1 MSRKHFSKY
10 FQKYY
15 LFFSSAITILF
26 LYACSTTKK
35 VPDGEFLLTK
45 NNFRY
50 EGKKVHEEEVSDH
63 VNQKPNKK
71 QLFFLPFGLWM
82 YNATNPKY
90 DSILAEYMTYP
101 TEMRDQKL
109 RDSLFVKFEHPEYV
123 GKSLFYERFLQSIGQ
138 PPVILDQGK
147 TEESA
152 NSVRKFLV
160 YKGYWDADVKYSQ
173 DLDSAAKKAQVN
185 YLITPKDPTY
195 ISDYYYNIPDLA
207 IKNIYEQNLNK
218 SFVRGKKVLD
228 QAVLEKEVKR
238 INDLMKDRGYYKFNN
253 SNEEIYFTADT
264 LQSRKNVPLTM
275 DIHQDSADSRYKLT
289 TIGKV
294 KVHLLE
300 KLSDSTDTV
309 KDSLLRINFYKLD
322 NQYKTMSLWR
332 PIILRP
338 GEIYSQKNLDLTKR
352 NIAATNN
359 FSIIKYDEILRK
371 SNDSILDVTYFLA
384 PLPKYDLK
392 IATDLNYSQILNF
405 GVSPSVDLTSRNL
418 FGGAENLT
426 TSLSGIFGSVISSK
440 NTDKRTLAYEV
451 SAQTHLNFP
460 RLLLPFQTWKVVPKR
475 YSPTSSINLG
485 TSVQDN
491 IGLGRIGFNASLNYF
506 ANANDIVSHRLSIFN
521 TQLSLTR
528 NKDRY
533 YDFFPRDADVR
544 DRIFEIYSPTLYQD
558 FIAGNISSDE
568 FSTLIVADQNFQ
580 QSLTGDNLNALNT
593 FLQSLINKDRQTQN
607 ILISS
612 MIYNFV
618 YNEIGKKDRPNPF
631 YFNGKVELAGNI
643 FSIFNSSRRDDGI
656 VSGPSRTIFSIPY
669 SQFVKFDIDVRK
681 YFTFNNEK
689 QTLAL
694 RQFVGIGIPY
704 GNSSTMPFVRSYFN
718 GGSNDIRAW
727 RVFGGLG
734 PADSQLDEK
743 VRSYVMDN
751 VKLTTNI
758 EYRMPFTEMFEGAA
772 FVDAGNIWSLKDSGF
787 GDQFKFSKFISQMGV
802 GTGVGLRINV
812 AYITLRLDAAYKV
825 YDPNKPSGDRW
836 VIGKWQPLKPVLNF
850 AFGYPF

>member
-1 MSRKHFSKY
+1 M
-10 FQKYY
+10 
-15 LFFSSAITILF
+15 F

-35 VPDGEFLLTK
+35 VPDGDYLLTK
-45 NNFRY
+45 NNYRY
-50 EGKKVHEEEVSDH
+50 EDGKLYSDNIPDH
-63 VNQKPNKK
+63 VSQKPNKK
-71 QLFFLPFGLWM
+71 QLFLFPLGLWL

-101 TEMRDQKL
+101 SEVRDQKL
-109 RDSLFVKFEHPEYV
+109 RDSLFVKYEHPEYV
-123 GKSLFYERFLQSIGQ
+123 GKSLFYERFMQNLGQ

-147 TEESA
+147 TETSA
-152 NSVRKFLV
+152 NSIRKYLV
-160 YKGYWDADVKYSQ
+160 YRGYWDSDVKFSH
-173 DLDSAAKKAQVN
+173 DLDSANKKAQAN
-185 YLITPKDPTY
+185 YLITHKDPTY
-195 ISDYYYNIPDLA
+195 ISDYYYNIPDA
-207 IKNIYEQNLNK
+207 NIKNIYEKNLRK
-218 SFVRGKKVLD
+218 SLIRGKDILD

-238 INDLMKDRGYYKFNN
+238 INELMKESGYYRFNS

-275 DIHQDSADSRYKLT
+275 DVRKDSANTPYKLT
-289 TIGKV
+289 TIGNV
-294 KVHLLE
+294 KVHLFS
-300 KLSDSTDTV
+300 KLSDSVETV

-322 NQYKTMSLWR
+322 DQYKTLALWR

-338 GEIYSQKNLDLTKR
+338 GEVYDQKNLDLTKR
-352 NIAATNN
+352 NISAMNN

-371 SNDSILDVTYFLA
+371 TNDSILDVSYYLA

-405 GVSPSVDLTSRNL
+405 GVSPSVDLTSRNI

-426 TSLSGIFGSVISSK
+426 TSLSGIFGSVKSSK
-440 NTDKRTLAYEV
+440 NTDKRSLAYEI
-451 SAQTHLNFP
+451 SAQVALNFP
-460 RLLLPFQTWKVVPKR
+460 RLLLPFKTWKVVPKR
-475 YSPTSSINLG
+475 YSPNSSINLG
-485 TSVQDN
+485 ASVQDN

-506 ANANDIVSHRLSIFN
+506 ANANDIVSHRLSVFN
-521 TQLSLTR
+521 TQLSFTQ

-533 YDFFPRDADVR
+533 YDFFPRDQDVR
-544 DRIFEIYSPTLYQD
+544 DKIFQIYSPALWQD
-558 FIAGNISSDE
+558 FQNGLITSDDFSS
-568 FSTLIVADQNFQ
+568 TIVADTGFQ
-580 QSLTGDNLNALNT
+580 ESLSGDQRSDLNT

-612 MIYNFV
+612 IIYNFV

-631 YFNGKVELAGNI
+631 YFNGKFEMAGNV
-643 FSIFNSSRRDDGI
+643 FSIFNSSRKEDGI
-656 VSGPSRTIFSIPY
+656 VTGPSRTIFNIPY
-669 SQFVKFDIDVRK
+669 SQFVKFDFDVRK

-694 RQFVGIGIPY
+694 RQFIGIGIPY
-704 GNSSTMPFVRSYFN
+704 GNSSSMPFVRSYFN

-758 EYRMPFTEMFEGAA
+758 EYRMPFTDMFEGAA

-787 GDQFKFSKFISQMGV
+787 GDQFKFNKFISQMGV

-825 YDPNKPSGDRW
+825 YDPNKPMGDRW
-836 VIGKWQPLKPVLNF
+836 VISKWQPLKPVLNF

>member
-1 MSRKHFSKY
+1 M
-10 FQKYY
+10 
-15 LFFSSAITILF
+15 
-26 LYACSTTKK
+26 YACTTTKK
-35 VPDGEFLLTK
+35 VPDGEYLLTK
-45 NNFRY
+45 NNFKY
-50 EGKKVHEEEVSDH
+50 TDSKVYDDEIPSH

-71 QLFFLPFGLWM
+71 ELFILPFGLLM
-82 YNATNPKY
+82 YNATHPKY

-101 TEMRDQKL
+101 ADMRNQKL
-109 RDSLFVKFEHPEYV
+109 RDSLFIKYKHPEFT
-123 GKSLFYERFLQSIGQ
+123 GKSLFFERFLQSLGN

-160 YKGYWDADVKYSQ
+160 YKGYWDANVKYSYH
-173 DLDSAAKKAQVN
+173 LDSAAKKAQVN
-185 YLITPKDPTY
+185 YLITHKDPTY
-195 ISDYYYNIPDLA
+195 ISDYYYNIPDPN

-218 SFVRGKKVLD
+218 SLVRGKKILD
-228 QAVLEKEVKR
+228 QSVLEKEVKR
-238 INDLMKDRGYYKFNN
+238 INDLMKDYGYYEFNK

-264 LQSRKNVPLTM
+264 LESRKNVPLTM
-275 DIHQDSADSRYKLT
+275 DIHKDSIDSHYKLT
-289 TIGKV
+289 TIGNV
-294 KVHLLE
+294 KVHVLE
-300 KLSDSTDTV
+300 KLSDSVNTV
-309 KDSLLRINFYKLD
+309 KDSLLRINFYKQD
-322 NQYKTMSLWR
+322 DQYKTLSLWR

-338 GEIYSQKNLDLTKR
+338 GEVYKQRSLDLTKR
-352 NIAATNN
+352 NIASMNN
-359 FSIIKYDEILRK
+359 FSIIKYDEITRK
-371 SNDSILDVTYFLA
+371 RNDSILDITYFLA

-392 IATDLNYSQILNF
+392 VATDLNYSQILNF
-405 GVSPSVDLTSRNL
+405 GVSPSVDLTSRNI

-426 TSLSGIFGSVISSK
+426 ASLSGIFGSVVSSK
-440 NTDKRTLAYEV
+440 NTSKRNLAYEI
-451 SAQTHLNFP
+451 SAQTTLNFP
-460 RLLLPFQTWKVVPKR
+460 RLMLPFKTWKLIPKR
-475 YSPTSSINLG
+475 YSPTSSIILG
-485 TSVQDN
+485 TSIQDN

-533 YDFFPRDADVR
+533 YDFFPQDERIRDK
-544 DRIFEIYSPTLYQD
+544 IFETYSPDLYRD
-558 FIAGNISSDE
+558 FVAGTITSDAL
-568 FSTLIVADQNFQ
+568 STMIVEDKVFQ
-580 QSLTGDNLNALNT
+580 ESLAGEQLSDLNT

-612 MIYNFV
+612 IIYNFI

-631 YFNGKVELAGNI
+631 YFNGKFEMAGNI
-643 FSIFNSSRRDDGI
+643 FSIFNSSRKEDGI
-656 VSGPSRTIFSIPY
+656 ISGPSKTIFNIPY
-669 SQFVKFDIDVRK
+669 SQFVKFDFDVRK
-681 YFTFNNEK
+681 FFTFNNEK

-694 RQFVGIGIPY
+694 RQFIGIGIPY

-758 EYRMPFTEMFEGAA
+758 EYRMPFNDMFEGAA
-772 FVDAGNIWSLKDSGF
+772 FVDAGNIWSLKDNGF
-787 GDQFKFSKFISQMGV
+787 GDQFKFKKFISQMGV

-825 YDPNKPSGDRW
+825 YDPNRPVGGRW
-836 VIGKWQPLKPVLNF
+836 VLGETWKPVLNF